1 MTLRDS
7 LKSATA
13 AILISVAIAG
23 CGHSSSGG
31 DEAADKPAPNPVLL
45 VSAAKAEV
53 RPMKSQLRLLGRTMA
68 TRHIIIR
75 APTAGRVIGMKL
87 ASGDMVRKGQVVA
100 HVLNREIEAAE
111 AGLAVARKIDPDG
124 ARALG
129 QSVARYDNHR
139 GIPVV
144 APETGVV
151 SQQPVTSG
159 QLVADMDQLVD
170 LVDPTSLYVEAAVPV
185 SQLPLIKPG
194 MPAKVT
200 TPLRPGIE
208 IPARVDAMLPSF
220 DATSA
225 SSSVR
230 LDFAG
235 DERIPEAGAPV
246 DVSIETATVPDAV
259 VISSVAL
266 FQDPGVDRFHVF
278 VIRPDGRAHRVDV
291 TIGLRDRDQVQ
302 IIRGVSAGEPVVT
315 SGGYA
320 LSDGLSVR
328 VATANQ

>member
-1 MTLRDS
+1 MT
-7 LKSATA
+7 
-13 AILISVAIAG
+13 
-23 CGHSSSGG
+23 
-31 DEAADKPAPNPVLL
+31 
-45 VSAAKAEV
+45 
-53 RPMKSQLRLLGRTMA
+53 SQLRLLGRTVA
-68 TRHIIIR
+68 TRHIIVR

-87 ASGDMVRKGQVVA
+87 QTGDLVRKGQVVA

-129 QSVARYDNHR
+129 ESVARYDNHS

-151 SQQPVTSG
+151 SQQPVSSG

-170 LVDPTSLYVEAAVPV
+170 LVDPASLYVEAAVPV
-185 SQLPLIKPG
+185 SQLSLIKPG

-200 TPLRPGIE
+200 TSFRPGVE
-208 IPARVDAMLPSF
+208 IPARVAAMFPSF
-220 DATSA
+220 DPSSA

-235 DERIPEAGAPV
+235 DERIAEAGAPV
-246 DVSIETATVPDAV
+246 DVSIETATAPDAV
-259 VISSVAL
+259 VIPAVAL

-291 TIGLRDRDQVQ
+291 TLGLRDPNQAQ
-302 IIRGVSAGEPVVT
+302 IVRGVSAGEQVVT

-328 VATANQ
+328 VAAANQ